1 MEFFNKS
8 TFRWELFAKY
18 TTRSPNKLRRL
29 IWAVTL
35 LCYITAMVRGWKNT
49 SNGAIRQIRKGRLI
63 YGFQREDYDWEAIGR
78 LAHNNDAYSGNL
90 NYGGISRW
98 DDYIDGFCA
107 LSWTLYPDGR
117 YFADSDGYGGDDN
130 DEVVIYVI
138 LNADLE
144 VIQPWQPISNIR
156 EILSQLRKSRQT
168 NCGLRRLWLR
178 NNSAH
183 LLAPSKQYIGLHPE
197 RIQPDI
203 FITSKRGRFY

>member
-1 MEFFNKS
+1 MRAICKIYDTQPEQVK
-8 TFRWELFAKY
+8 
-18 TTRSPNKLRRL
+18 
-29 IWAVTL
+29 TL
-35 LCYITAMVRGWKNT
+35 DLGCDVIMLYNSDGTWLKNT
-49 SNGAIRQIRKGRLI
+49 SNGAIRQIRKGRVV
-63 YGFQREDYDWEAIGR
+63 YGFRQEDYDWEAIGR

-168 NCGLRRLWLR
+168 NCG
-178 NNSAH
+178 
-183 LLAPSKQYIGLHPE
+183 
-197 RIQPDI
+197 
-203 FITSKRGRFY
+203 